1 MPILH
6 KCKGI
11 RKTHKNEDK
20 CRFLLGWDVIVIVIV
35 HYLTI
40 LKVDLLQLS
49 TNMML
54 SFGFRTLNY
63 IAISEKIV
71 FVLLAFVS
79 SVN

>member
-1 MPILH
+1 MVGML
-6 KCKGI
+6 C
-11 RKTHKNEDK
+11 
-20 CRFLLGWDVIVIVIV
+20 IV
-35 HYLTI
+35 HYFTI

>member
-20 CRFLLGWDVIVIVIV
+20 CRFLLGCDVV
-35 HYLTI
+35 HYFTI

-54 SFGFRTLNY
+54 SFGFRTKT
-63 IAISEKIV
+63 AVK
-71 FVLLAFVS
+71 FLAS
-79 SVN
+79 LTATKGSA

>member
-35 HYLTI
+35 HYFTI

-54 SFGFRTLNY
+54 SFGFRTKT
-63 IAISEKIV
+63 AVK
-71 FVLLAFVS
+71 FLAS
-79 SVN
+79 LTATKGSA